1 MDNFQKKL
9 IKVSPTPPKKSKL
22 DDSIIF
28 ETYFQNVLEN
38 KKSDNDKLN
47 ARVLDY
53 FLTSQN

>member
-1 MDNFQKKL
+1 MNFQKKL
-9 IKVSPTPPKKSKL
+9 SKVSPTPKKSKL
-22 DDSIIF
+22 DDPIIF
-28 ETYFQNVLEN
+28 EKYFQNIIEN